1 MHITINTFVLEY
13 FQKNNIFSSVNGL
26 SRFVIGDN
34 IVIPDEGF
42 LEEFSSFN
50 RGNILCQMGSFSYSN
65 ANIPRVDIKIG
76 RYCSIA
82 WGLNFLNE
90 KHPLHLL
97 TTSSVAYD
105 NNFVIFRK
113 ANEKFPHK
121 HEFYF
126 RDFVPAPKETI
137 IENDVYLCTNACL
150 KPGIT
155 LHTGCVVG
163 QNALVTKDVPAYA
176 VVGGIPA
183 RVLKYR
189 FDEKTIERLLR
200 LEWWKYNFSSFKNIN
215 LKLDI
220 NAYLDEL
227 EKSIED
233 NKVQILDPKKVDFKE
248 LIKRS
253 MMQKAVVVE
262 QNLNLQVGAVE
273 RVKNQLSYKLGSA
286 MLDCKGFLKFFKMV
300 FVLKKISKKHK
311 KEKTIYECML
321 KINPSLKLPPLEYY
335 ADYREALLLQESLNY
350 KLGKAVIKANN
361 SKWQGGLYGFCLS
374 IV

>member
-1 MHITINTFVLEY
+1 MQITINAFVLEI
-13 FQKNNIFSSVNGL
+13 FERNNIFNSFNGL
-26 SRFVIGDN
+26 SRFAIGDK
-34 IVIPDEGF
+34 IIIPDEGF
-42 LEEFSSFN
+42 LEEFISFN
-50 RGNILCQMGSFSYSN
+50 RGNTLCQMGAFSYSN
-65 ANIPRVDIKIG
+65 ANIPRTDIKIG

-82 WGLNFLNE
+82 WGLNFLHE

-97 TTSSVAYD
+97 TTSSVCYD
-105 NNFVIFRK
+105 SNFAPFRK
-113 ANEKFPHK
+113 ANEEFPHK
-121 HEFYF
+121 HEFYL
-126 RDFVPAPKETI
+126 RDFLPAPKETI
-137 IENDVYLCTNACL
+137 LEDDVYLCTNACL

-227 EKSIED
+227 EKSIQD
-233 NKVQILDPKKVDFKE
+233 KKAQILEPKKIDFKE
-248 LIKRS
+248 LAQIS
-253 MMQKAVVVE
+253 TMQKSIVVE
-262 QNLNLQVGAVE
+262 KRLNLSAAAVL

-286 MLDCKGFLKFFKMV
+286 MLDSKGFLKFFKLI

-311 KEKTIYECML
+311 KEKMIYECML
-321 KINPSLKLPPLEYY
+321 KVNPSLKLAPLEDHP
-335 ADYREALLLQESLNY
+335 DYKDALLVQESLNY
-350 KLGKAVIKANN
+350 KLGKALIEANN
-361 SKWQGGLYGFCLS
+361 SKWAGGGGFMVS
-374 IV
+374 A